1 MNNLQL
7 LTTEELENTKGGV
20 GLAEIV
26 AISGVANFFV
36 SVFNAGYKF
45 GADLAINIKKQLKKI
60 STVFYWL
67 FYNNINQFSWLQQ
80 SSGLLKVA
88 DRANKLVI

>member
-45 GADLAINIKKQLKKI
+45 GVDLA
-60 STVFYWL
+60 
-67 FYNNINQFSWLQQ
+67 
-80 SSGLLKVA
+80 
-88 DRANKLVI
+88 RRH

>member
-1 MNNLQL
+1 MKNLQL
-7 LTTEELENTKGGV
+7 LTTEELENTTGGV

-45 GADLAINIKKQLKKI
+45 GADLAL
-60 STVFYWL
+60 
-67 FYNNINQFSWLQQ
+67 
-80 SSGLLKVA
+80 
-88 DRANKLVI
+88 RH

>member
-7 LTTEELENTKGGV
+7 LTTEELENTKVGV

-45 GADLAINIKKQLKKI
+45 GADLA
-60 STVFYWL
+60 
-67 FYNNINQFSWLQQ
+67 
-80 SSGLLKVA
+80 
-88 DRANKLVI
+88 RRH

>member
-45 GADLAINIKKQLKKI
+45 GTDLA
-60 STVFYWL
+60 
-67 FYNNINQFSWLQQ
+67 
-80 SSGLLKVA
+80 
-88 DRANKLVI
+88 RRH

>member
-1 MNNLQL
+1 MIYFLGFLLFGSSSLHIGESERREAMNNLQL

-20 GLAEIV
+20 ALAEIV

-45 GADLAINIKKQLKKI
+45 GADLA
-60 STVFYWL
+60 
-67 FYNNINQFSWLQQ
+67 
-80 SSGLLKVA
+80 
-88 DRANKLVI
+88 RRH

>member
-45 GADLAINIKKQLKKI
+45 GADLALRHQDRK
-60 STVFYWL
+60 TVEKNFNCFL
-67 FYNNINQFSWLQQ
+67 
-80 SSGLLKVA
+80 
-88 DRANKLVI
+88 LVILQRY

>member
-36 SVFNAGYKF
+36 SVFDAGYKF
-45 GADLAINIKKQLKKI
+45 GSDLAL
-60 STVFYWL
+60 
-67 FYNNINQFSWLQQ
+67 
-80 SSGLLKVA
+80 
-88 DRANKLVI
+88 RH

>member
-20 GLAEIV
+20 ALAEIV

-36 SVFNAGYKF
+36 SVFDAGYKF
-45 GADLAINIKKQLKKI
+45 GSDLAL
-60 STVFYWL
+60 
-67 FYNNINQFSWLQQ
+67 
-80 SSGLLKVA
+80 
-88 DRANKLVI
+88 RH

>member
-26 AISGVANFFV
+26 AI
-36 SVFNAGYKF
+36 
-45 GADLAINIKKQLKKI
+45 
-60 STVFYWL
+60 
-67 FYNNINQFSWLQQ
+67 
-80 SSGLLKVA
+80 
-88 DRANKLVI
+88 